1 MLYHFDG
8 VCLCSGSEPPINNKP
23 QRPQPTRQTSWKL
36 VGNPGCQP
44 GFPTSF
50 QLVRLLGCGL
60 KKSKILTDW
69 GGWSSWPF
77 EVDLLLLNAKVNTH
91 YIVSSCWRLTR
102 HLFSEKA
109 LTSVNHFF
117 QSKRDELKVPMS
129 TTDFGGRTRWKTRR
143 REIFHYLLD
152 ILYHKCFHLVLLA
165 RALCTLYVGLFACF
179 FL

>member
-117 QSKRDELKVPMS
+117 LIETWWTQGSNVYNRLWWQNTMKDS
-129 TTDFGGRTRWKTRR
+129 TTRN
-143 REIFHYLLD
+143 IS
-152 ILYHKCFHLVLLA
+152 
-165 RALCTLYVGLFACF
+165 LFARYIIS
-179 FL
+179 